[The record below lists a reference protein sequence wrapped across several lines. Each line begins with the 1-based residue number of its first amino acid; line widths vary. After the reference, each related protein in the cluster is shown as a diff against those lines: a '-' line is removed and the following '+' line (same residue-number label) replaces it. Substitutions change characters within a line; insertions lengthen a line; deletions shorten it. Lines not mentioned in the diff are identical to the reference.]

1 VDAGGLGGDEHR
13 LANLPVRL
21 ALGDQGQ
28 HLGLTLGEAERGRLA
43 KEREAQPRN
52 PAVLAWA
59 PVAAPSSLPVPGS
72 PRSEASPS
80 PADGVPCERVGP
92 AARQRKRQPLV
103 LARRRYLGR

>member
-1 VDAGGLGGDEHR
+1 VDAGGLGGDEQR
-13 LANLPVRL
+13 LADLPVRP

-28 HLGLTLGEAERGRLA
+28 HLGLTVCEAERGRLA
-43 KEREAQPRN
+43 KRGEAQPRN

-59 PVAAPSSLPVPGS
+59 PVAAPSSSPVPGS

-80 PADGVPCERVGP
+80 PADVVPYERVGP
-92 AARQRKRQPLV
+92 AARQRKRQLLV